1 MGVIRLRPTAATDD
15 PFLCA
20 LYASTRTEELAPVP
34 WTEEQKRGFLEMQF
48 RAQAIHYNT
57 HYPSASFMV
66 IESGGE
72 PIGRLVVDRRPE
84 DIRVVDISL
93 VPEHRGKGIGTM
105 FLRELLNE
113 AEGSGKSVSV
123 HVEHFNPAM
132 RLYERLGF
140 RRIDSHGVYHLMEWR
155 APSPGAARH
164 PLPQA
169 GEGSRDP
176 SPRGSGEKV
185 PRSGG

>member
-1 MGVIRLRPTAATDD
+1 MGVIRLRPTTATDD

-34 WTEEQKRGFLEMQF
+34 WTEEQKRAFLEMQF
-48 RAQAIHYNT
+48 RAQSLHYST
-57 HYPSASFMV
+57 HYASASFMV

-72 PIGRLVVDRRPE
+72 PIGRLIVDRRPE
-84 DIRVVDISL
+84 DIRVIDISL
-93 VPEHRGKGIGTM
+93 MPEYRGRGIGTM

-113 AEGSGKSVSV
+113 AEASSKPVSI

-140 RRIDSHGVYHLMEWR
+140 RHIDSNGVYHRMEWR
-155 APSPGAARH
+155 APALR
-164 PLPQA
+164 
-169 GEGSRDP
+169 
-176 SPRGSGEKV
+176 
-185 PRSGG
+185 